1 MAVFFTRGCDSN
13 RARVGRL
20 GFVDMMP
27 DEDHHDDLDPDA
39 EAAHEAATLVRNVDK
54 IVFGKYEMEAWYVT
68 ALGRVPA

>member
-1 MAVFFTRGCDSN
+1 
-13 RARVGRL
+13 VGRL

-54 IVFGKYEMEAWYVT
+54 IVFGKFEMEAWYEE
-68 ALGRVPA
+68 ALRAGPFQTSNRCTDV